1 MSAPDDQA
9 LEWLVRLNDDR
20 ADDRLR
26 AEFARWHEVPEHA
39 AAWDEAQAFWT
50 RLAPVTAE
58 MRRQRQVSRRA
69 AMVAVGGAAL
79 LAPLAFWL
87 TRPGRFADYRTL
99 AGETRRLQLDDGS
112 RVDLAAGSALS
123 VDLGPRA
130 RHLSLHRGE
139 AFFQV
144 APDPAR
150 PFVVSAGGA
159 DFTALGTAFNLRLV
173 ADRVSLTVTEHR
185 VLARRDREETT
196 VEEGQMLDLGQ
207 NGRGPR
213 PRPQPVDPGIAT
225 AWRHDRLVFAAAP
238 LGEVMD
244 VLGRNA
250 GWTVMLSRAA
260 AGIPV
265 TAMFSLSR
273 LEEAPE
279 TIARTLPVR
288 LSRLPGGVLVIRAR

>member
-20 ADDRLR
+20 ADDKLR
-26 AEFARWHEVPEHA
+26 AEFARWHQRPENA
-39 AAWDEAQAFWT
+39 AAWAEAQAFWN

-69 AMVAVGGAAL
+69 AMAVGGAAL
-79 LAPLAFWL
+79 LTPLGFWL
-87 TRPGRFADYRTL
+87 TRPGRFADYRTT

-123 VDLGPRA
+123 VDFGRA
-130 RHLSLHRGE
+130 RRDLTLHRGE

-144 APDPAR
+144 APDAAR
-150 PFVVSAGGA
+150 PFIVSAGGA
-159 DFTALGTAFNLRLV
+159 EFTALGTAFNLRLV
-173 ADRVSLTVTEHR
+173 TDRISLTVTEHR
-185 VLARRDREETT
+185 VLARRDRDETT
-196 VEEGQMLDLGQ
+196 VDEGQMLDLGQ
-207 NGRGPR
+207 DGRGPR
-213 PRPQPVDPGIAT
+213 PRPQAVDPELAT
-225 AWRHDRLVFAAAP
+225 AWRHDRLIFAAAP

-260 AGIPV
+260 ARIPV

-279 TIARTLPVR
+279 TIARTLPVQ
-288 LSRLPGGVLVIRAR
+288 LSRLPGGVIVIRAR